1 MNWHKQGNI
10 KAAMEELLRGQ
21 EQATRLQS
29 MVKDM
34 LPPENPSDLAA
45 DLLIEVLSSFS
56 KALSLLELGRSA
68 EANSPPSNAGVRRK
82 MQSPRRV
89 SCRRRQH
96 PYTCRTTF
104 LKATEDGFTWRK
116 YGQKNI
122 YGAKHSRSYYRCIHK
137 HGQGCQATKQVQRT
151 EQDDSTF
158 AITYMG
164 EHTCTDA
171 TKPHDQPAPHD
182 ISSGS
187 NTAGAANDLRATP
200 PSSDLGNPKQEC
212 KEEVISNKSLS
223 PPSSSQLLKLP
234 ELSAFEGSSPPM
246 AELMEAVS
254 EQYCISEMEY
264 DPAEFKLEDMFE
276 LSNDAYNC

>member
-1 MNWHKQGNI
+1 MNWHEQGNM
-10 KAAMEELLRGQ
+10 KAAMEELTRGQ

-29 MVKDM
+29 MLKDM
-34 LPPENPSDLAA
+34 LPAENPSGPAA

-56 KALSLLELGRSA
+56 KALSLLDLGRSA
-68 EANSPPSNAGVRRK
+68 EANSPSSNGGVRRK

-104 LKATEDGFTWRK
+104 LKTIEDGFTWRK

-137 HGQGCQATKQVQRT
+137 HGQGCQATRQVQRT

-164 EHTCTDA
+164 EHTCADA
-171 TKPHDQPAPHD
+171 TKPRDQPAPHD
-182 ISSGS
+182 NSSGS
-187 NTAGAANDLRATP
+187 NTAANDRRATP
-200 PSSDLGNPKQEC
+200 PSPALGNPKQEC
-212 KEEVISNKSLS
+212 EEEVVSNHS
-223 PPSSSQLLKLP
+223 PSTPSSSQLLKLP

-246 AELMEAVS
+246 AQLMEAVS
-254 EQYCISEMEY
+254 KQYCGLEMEF

-276 LSNDAYNC
+276 LSQDEYNC